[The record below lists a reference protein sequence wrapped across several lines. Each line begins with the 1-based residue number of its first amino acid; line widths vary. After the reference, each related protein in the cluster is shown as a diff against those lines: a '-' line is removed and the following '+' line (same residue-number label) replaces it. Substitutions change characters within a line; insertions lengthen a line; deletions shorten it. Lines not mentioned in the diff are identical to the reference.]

1 MITRKKLKFSS
12 LVAFFTLLSVQIT
25 SHSYE
30 FPVFKERRSGVSV
43 ALVAE
48 ESGRFKSLQTLTT
61 LGQECIDGAGVAV
74 KKEYNIAVMPKY
86 SFGSDIVLVFHDVDR
101 FGNKV
106 VSKVITCHFDQTL
119 NRILSIEK

>member
-1 MITRKKLKFSS
+1 MITRKNLKLSS

-30 FPVFKERRSGVSV
+30 FPVFKERRSCVSF

-61 LGQECIDGAGVAV
+61 LGQDCIDGAG
-74 KKEYNIAVMPKY
+74 
-86 SFGSDIVLVFHDVDR
+86 
-101 FGNKV
+101 
-106 VSKVITCHFDQTL
+106 ITFL
-119 NRILSIEK
+119 E